1 MHGDRAGCPAF
12 WGGLSLL
19 LACPRAPVG
28 THPGPQ
34 GWPGGGGGARG
45 LSLDATRVLL
55 GWHRGVPLPSAR
67 PGPPALA
74 KNLHPRA
81 TRGWCRPLV
90 ASVSPNSA
98 TSWQSHRRA
107 TPLPGRPSR
116 CPGPAWERGNRG
128 TEPPSPEGLSG
139 GCHLHPDPC
148 PQPVAVP
155 GDPSFPR
162 ALCVA
167 PLRAGSG
174 RERERKEQDPQHLRR
189 LINKMEINPP
199 AFAAKRCPRGV
210 AFNNSNAAA
219 ERSPRQWVLIN
230 SAVM

>member
-1 MHGDRAGCPAF
+1 M
-12 WGGLSLL
+12 
-19 LACPRAPVG
+19 
-28 THPGPQ
+28 
-34 GWPGGGGGARG
+34 
-45 LSLDATRVLL
+45 DATRVLL

-74 KNLHPRA
+74 KNLTSPSHPGLVPAPGRLRVAEQCHLLAKPPPRHPAPRPPLPVPRPRLGTGKPRHGA
-81 TRGWCRPLV
+81 TEPRGAQRGLPPAPRPL
-90 ASVSPNSA
+90 SPA
-98 TSWQSHRRA
+98 CRRPRGPQLPSC
-107 TPLPGRPSR
+107 PL
-116 CPGPAWERGNRG
+116 RG
-128 TEPPSPEGLSG
+128 TSPRRLGE
-139 GCHLHPDPC
+139 
-148 PQPVAVP
+148 
-155 GDPSFPR
+155 
-162 ALCVA
+162 
-167 PLRAGSG
+167 